1 MGVFRKALKPINM
14 DGVERWCYVHV
25 DQLNLDVGPWRP
37 TPERPRSAIGL
48 VLIET
53 SWKAR
58 QRPYHQQKLA
68 LVLTNLR
75 HFALEAQEAGHPVI
89 VAHDDRPYETVLE
102 AHVDGLGPLHA
113 LGWAER
119 ETRLAL
125 EPLEDRGLLTV
136 EDHGSWLTDGG
147 LFDRSVGNK
156 RPWRMDAF
164 YREARKAHRILLTDE
179 GKPVG

>member
-1 MGVFRKALKPINM
+1 MGVFRKALKPVNM

-89 VAHDDRPYETVLE
+89 VVHDDRPYETVLE
-102 AHVDGLGPLHA
+102 AHVEALGPLHA
-113 LGWAER
+113 MRWAER

-125 EPLEDRGLLTV
+125 EPLEERGLLRV
-136 EDHGSWLTDGG
+136 EDHGSWLTDRA
-147 LFDRSVGNK
+147 LFDRSVGDK

-179 GKPVG
+179 GKPV